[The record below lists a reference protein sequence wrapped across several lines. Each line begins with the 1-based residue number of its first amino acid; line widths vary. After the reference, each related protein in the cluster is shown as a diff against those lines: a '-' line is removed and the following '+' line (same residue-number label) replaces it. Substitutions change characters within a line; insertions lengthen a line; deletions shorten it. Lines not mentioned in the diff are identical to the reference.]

1 MISYLLYFFIMITF
15 STDPKADID
24 WKVCSS
30 FSQIIQTHLKGFG
43 SGIKGILMRQIQ
55 ILIHIDRGI
64 QIQIQPTKMMAMMM
78 KMVIRWVQC
87 LWWWN
92 DDEMMTKWWWDDE
105 YVDYDDEMMMAE
117 IKSGKRLEGNR
128 TGVLL
133 YPDLF
138 VSSHDTFW

>member
-105 YVDYDDEMMMAE
+105 YGLPAYSHHDRFPPWWVLVRDDYGGNL
-117 IKSGKRLEGNR
+117 SGDKF
-128 TGVLL
+128 
-133 YPDLF
+133 PP
-138 VSSHDTFW
+138 

>member
-87 LWWWN
+87 LLWWN

-105 YVDYDDEMMMAE
+105 YVDYDDEMMIAE

>member
-43 SGIKGILMRQIQ
+43 LGIKGILMRKIQ

-78 KMVIRWVQC
+78 KMVIR
-87 LWWWN
+87 
-92 DDEMMTKWWWDDE
+92 
-105 YVDYDDEMMMAE
+105 
-117 IKSGKRLEGNR
+117 
-128 TGVLL
+128 
-133 YPDLF
+133 
-138 VSSHDTFW
+138 